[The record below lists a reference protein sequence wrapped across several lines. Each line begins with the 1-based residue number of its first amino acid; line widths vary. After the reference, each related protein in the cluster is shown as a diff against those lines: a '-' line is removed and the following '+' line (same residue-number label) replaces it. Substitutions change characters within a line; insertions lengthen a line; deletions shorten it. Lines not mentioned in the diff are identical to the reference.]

1 MPQDNEQV
9 QPAQSDRD
17 DPPGEET
24 QSATDLG
31 SAYAALLSGPI
42 WQVDD
47 VKELCEEASPL
58 TPENEVADE
67 VQGDQGNTTPASEN
81 STSET
86 IPLRRIVEALLFLG
100 GEPCTSEK
108 ACQVVRGLTPAEF
121 MQTIDNLNRDYRVQ
135 NRPYLIRPS
144 KNGYE
149 LAIRPRYLALVEKL
163 QGTTRE
169 ARLSPNAIDVLA
181 LVAYRQP
188 IAKRDIDGLRGA
200 ESGGILRQLVRRGL
214 LSVIY
219 EERDKK
225 SETVYR
231 TTQRFLDLFQL
242 RGPEDLPQTHDLQRL

>member
-1 MPQDNEQV
+1 V
-9 QPAQSDRD
+9 QPVQSDRD
-17 DPPGEET
+17 GPPGEET
-24 QSATDLG
+24 QSATDLS
-31 SAYAALLSGPI
+31 SAYAALLSGPV

-47 VKELCEEASPL
+47 VKELCEEAPSF
-58 TPENEVADE
+58 TPENKVAEE
-67 VQGDQGNTTPASEN
+67 VQGDENTATPALEK
-81 STSET
+81 STPET
-86 IPLRRIVEALLFLG
+86 IPLRCIIEALLFLG
-100 GEPCTSEK
+100 GEPFTSEK
-108 ACQVVRGLTPAEF
+108 ACQVVRGLTTAEF
-121 MQTIDNLNRDYRVQ
+121 IQTIDNLNRDYRVQ
-135 NRPYLIRPS
+135 NRPYLIRPF

-149 LAIRPRYLALVEKL
+149 LALRPRYLAIVEKL

-214 LSVIY
+214 LSVIH

-225 SETVYR
+225 GETVYR